1 MPDNFGE
8 RLRTFRKKS
17 GLTQPELAELIGV
30 HETTIRRWENNYSG
44 KPGMENIKA
53 LAKALNVTE
62 QDLLNDPPTDNSGW
76 VLTVRMVGDCR
87 EEVLKM
93 RIGTYDI
100 PRSTIITDSKTGY
113 LCLGGDY
120 SLWTDDANFNSL
132 IKDLKRLRFSVIQN
146 GIEQGAVPK
155 K

>member
-8 RLRTFRKKS
+8 RLRTFRKKT
-17 GLTQPELAELIGV
+17 GITQEELADILGISYMTV
-30 HETTIRRWENNYSG
+30 RRWEAG
-44 KPGMENIKA
+44 KVTPRIDEIKA

-93 RIGTYDI
+93 RIGAYDI

>member
-1 MPDNFGE
+1 MISNMSDTFGE
-8 RLRTFRKKS
+8 RLRTFRKKT
-17 GLTQPELAELIGV
+17 GITQEELADILGISYMTV
-30 HETTIRRWENNYSG
+30 RRWEAG
-44 KPGMENIKA
+44 KVTPRIDEIKA

-93 RIGTYDI
+93 RIGIYDI
-100 PRSTIITDSKTGY
+100 PRSTIITDSKNGY

-120 SLWTDDANFNSL
+120 SFFCP
-132 IKDLKRLRFSVIQN
+132 LRSSCYDM
-146 GIEQGAVPK
+146 GT
-155 K
+155 